1 MAYKAM
7 RLKRIFRLTNNRIR
21 LGVGIVLAA
30 LFFIQCNNTGA
41 LDKSELVTFVTGEK
55 IGQTSP
61 DIAAG
66 LEELAKTDHV
76 ALLKRGLAHYDNSF
90 QDYTCLF
97 VKQERISGSMRPE
110 QHIKV
115 KFKERPFSVAME
127 WVKNVPLGDR
137 VIYVE
142 GKHNGMMLIRPKGIW
157 KNILGTVARDP
168 RSKQV
173 MANTLRPVTQFGF
186 RRSLQNLLE
195 VYELAESRGEA
206 TNSFEGYKQIGDEKV
221 LVLVRML
228 PARDDYPAKKTVV
241 YLSVDHLVPL
251 GVEGYDWD
259 DQLFCSYFFKDV
271 KFNIGLTDR
280 DFTPEANGMKPL
292 K

>member
-1 MAYKAM
+1 MAQRAM
-7 RLKRIFRLTNNRIR
+7 RLKRVFRLTNTRIR
-21 LGVGIVLAA
+21 VGVGVLLAT
-30 LFFIQCNNTGA
+30 LFVIQCNNSGA
-41 LDKSELVTFVTGEK
+41 LDKSQLVSDFGGQK
-55 IGQTSP
+55 IGRTP
-61 DIAAG
+61 ADLAADI
-66 LEELAKTDHV
+66 EKLAKTDHV
-76 ALLKRGLAHYDNSF
+76 ALLKMGLERYATSV

-110 QHIKV
+110 QHIKA
-115 KFKERPFSVAME
+115 KFRERPFSVAME

-142 GKHNGMMLIRPKGIW
+142 GRHNGMMLIRPKGIW

-168 RSKQV
+168 TSKQV

-186 RRSLQNLLE
+186 RRSLENLLG
-195 VYELAESRGEA
+195 VYELAEGRSEA
-206 TNSFEGYKQIGDEKV
+206 VNTFEGYKQIGDEKV

-241 YLSVDHLVPL
+241 YLSVDRLVPL

-259 DQLFCSYFFKDV
+259 DRLFCRYFFKDV
-271 KFNIGLTDR
+271 KFNVGLTDR